1 MENQKNFENVRKI
14 NMAVCLLSVVL
25 GLSAV
30 VYKVNYEGGFLT
42 CFREMTFSGSV
53 FTMLVALAVC
63 IKNGAELSKGTAIRS
78 AVVYYFHLSSAVVGA
93 IILLV
98 TLIGT
103 LPIFPDKPLFARYDM
118 AIMHV
123 LLPLMT
129 MASFVFADA
138 PIGKIRAKDRLNGL
152 IFIILYAVTMVLL
165 ILLNVIPENKIPY
178 SFLNV
183 RHISPLYLGFAIV
196 VIFGSGYLFSWL
208 FSSLNRR
215 FSKA

>member
-63 IKNGAELSKGTAIRS
+63 FKNGAELSKKTAIRS

-152 IFIILYAVTMVLL
+152 IFIVLYAVTMVLL

-183 RHISPLYLGFAIV
+183 RHISPLYLGVAIV